1 MIYIEKRKGYAFF
14 SKLDI
19 SMQYYTFELDEES
32 GNVCTIVT
40 SFGKY
45 RYQTLPMGFKYPP
58 AYAQEVMENIFRDL
72 EDTAVYIGDVRAFSA
87 NQKDHLAL
95 LNLVCGR
102 LIEKG
107 FTVNPL
113 RCECGVKETD

>member
-1 MIYIEKRKGYAFF
+1 
-14 SKLDI
+14 
-19 SMQYYTFELDEES
+19 MQYYTFKLDEEYS
-32 GNVCTIVT
+32 DLYTIVT
-40 SFGKY
+40 PFGKY
-45 RYQTLPMGFKYPP
+45 RYQRLPMGLKCSPY
-58 AYAQEVMENIFRDL
+58 YAQEVMENIFRDL

-102 LIEKG
+102 LIENG